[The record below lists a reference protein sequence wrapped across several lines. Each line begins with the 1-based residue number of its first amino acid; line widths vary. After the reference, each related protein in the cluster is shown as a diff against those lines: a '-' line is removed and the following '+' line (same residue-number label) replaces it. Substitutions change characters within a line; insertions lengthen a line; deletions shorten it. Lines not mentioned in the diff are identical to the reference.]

1 MKKDIIEQ
9 VKKISDNM
17 YCRRD
22 VIGNG
27 RNILVDSDYIRKCK
41 IDKVSPETGI
51 VTIYLDLDQKYYYE
65 MISEMIDEDIQNEY
79 QFFNVMKELA
89 GMKHEYVK
97 VMGAVEAVRF
107 KGYGVVTPERNE
119 ITLEKPELIRH
130 GNKFGVKIKAESP
143 SIHMIRANIETE
155 IAPIVGTEEQ
165 AKDLIEYI
173 AKAEALDS
181 GIWDTNIFG
190 KTIEQL
196 VQDGITSKVSM
207 IGEESQMKL
216 QESMQK
222 IVNESNGGM
231 VCIII

>member
-1 MKKDIIEQ
+1 M
-9 VKKISDNM
+9 
-17 YCRRD
+17 
-22 VIGNG
+22 
-27 RNILVDSDYIRKCK
+27 
-41 IDKVSPETGI
+41 
-51 VTIYLDLDQKYYYE
+51 
-65 MISEMIDEDIQNEY
+65 
-79 QFFNVMKELA
+79 
-89 GMKHEYVK
+89 
-97 VMGAVEAVRF
+97 
-107 KGYGVVTPERNE
+107 
-119 ITLEKPELIRH
+119 EKPELIRH
-130 GNKFGVKIKAESP
+130 GNKYGVKIKAESP

-173 AKAEALDS
+173 NNAEVGDK

-190 KTIEQL
+190 KTVEQL